1 MSGII
6 LLLFFAAAYIIGAA
20 IPLYLFYRLIRW
32 AIRDTLDI
40 RPEKTESSGGSGLF
54 WWSCLFMFIL
64 GLIIHLV
71 ATHG

>member
-40 RPEKTESSGGSGLF
+40 RPEKRESNGGSGLF
-54 WWSCLFMFIL
+54 WWSCLFMLVL
-64 GLIIHLV
+64 GLIIYLV
-71 ATHG
+71 AAHG

>member
-32 AIRDTLDI
+32 AVRDTLDI
-40 RPEKTESSGGSGLF
+40 RPEKKESSGHGFGF
-54 WWSCLFMFIL
+54 WWSCLFMLVL
-64 GLIIHLV
+64 GLIIYLV